1 MIANDPLNGEASV
14 SASFDTTFILFFL
27 GLDLGQSVLSP
38 GLDGLFSGVTL
49 VLFAVLP
56 YFVFDRFER
65 PGFTGWLAGRLGIA
79 GLAVGL
85 GAIFGSCVGK
95 VFPETFRYLPLTM
108 LIAASIVTF
117 HLQILSWL
125 KFRMAK

>member
-1 MIANDPLNGEASV
+1 MITNGSLKSEASA
-14 SASFDTTFILFFL
+14 SPSFDTTFILFFL

-56 YFVFDRFER
+56 YFLFDAFER
-65 PGFTGWLAGRLGIA
+65 PGFAGWLAGRLGIA

-85 GAIFGSCVGK
+85 GSIFGSSVGTL
-95 VFPETFRYLPLTM
+95 FPETFRYLPLTM
-108 LIAASIVTF
+108 LIAASIITF

-125 KFRMAK
+125 GFRMAK